1 MKWKHE
7 NLYRTSTHLKA
18 KKNQTRSKVI
28 QPHIK
33 QPDSGHASTTTHKT
47 HFSLNHYLHCYKIKG
62 TPYCECGQ
70 GKERAEHFL
79 LKCQKYNEERKELW
93 KEVESEKMRTEDFL
107 GYPKLTEY
115 TMQYVTITKGKEIL
129 HRKRGEKK
137 EIIKH
142 D

>member
-1 MKWKHE
+1 
-7 NLYRTSTHLKA
+7 
-18 KKNQTRSKVI
+18 
-28 QPHIK
+28 
-33 QPDSGHASTTTHKT
+33 
-47 HFSLNHYLHCYKIKG
+47 
-62 TPYCECGQ
+62 
-70 GKERAEHFL
+70 
-79 LKCQKYNEERKELW
+79 
-93 KEVESEKMRTEDFL
+93 MRTEDFL